1 MKKLFSYL
9 TIGLFVFALASCG
22 SNSPKGVVKKAVDAL
37 VDGDGDAWLECL
49 GVEDIDFNYKNEWK
63 KTQKEVDFECEKGAT
78 LNKKAEDSKR
88 LKSVEITDEK
98 IDETDPYSAEVKIK
112 FVRGNGDKDE
122 EQTINVE
129 KNRNG
134 DWVLTRSAASTLK
147 YALGRPEKN
156 D

>member
-37 VDGDGDAWLECL
+37 VDGDGDAWLECN
-49 GVEDIDFNYKNEWK
+49 GVDDIDYNYKNQWK
-63 KTQKEVDFECEKGAT
+63 KVQKETDLEREKGAAI
-78 LNKKAEDSKR
+78 NKLAEESKR

-98 IDETDPYSAEVKIK
+98 ISETNPYSAEVKIK
-112 FVRGNGDKDE
+112 FVRANGDKDE
-122 EQTINVE
+122 EETIYVE
-129 KNRNG
+129 KGRDGN
-134 DWVLTRSAASTLK
+134 WILTGSAARTLER
-147 YALGRPEKN
+147 ALGEPESK